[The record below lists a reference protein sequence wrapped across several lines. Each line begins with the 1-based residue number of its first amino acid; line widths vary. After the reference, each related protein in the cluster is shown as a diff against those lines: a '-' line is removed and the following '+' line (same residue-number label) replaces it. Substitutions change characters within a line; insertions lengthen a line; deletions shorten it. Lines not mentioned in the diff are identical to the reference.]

1 MMTVKELIDE
11 LKKYPEDFTVK
22 VVRDAIAS
30 DIYAEDI
37 RYGLD
42 DRAKE
47 LII

>member
-11 LKKYPEDFTVK
+11 LKEYPEDYTVK

-42 DRAKE
+42 NETKE
-47 LII
+47 LVI

>member
-30 DIYAEDI
+30 DIYSEDI
-37 RYGLD
+37 HYGLD
-42 DRAKE
+42 NKTKE
-47 LII
+47 LVI